1 MLDRTTFIKW
11 ALEEDSG
18 SGDFTSLA
26 TVPADKTGSAK
37 LFVKEDGIL
46 SGCELATEIIRT
58 VDPSVKCEVYIHD
71 SDHIKVS
78 DIAFSVQG
86 RLRSILLAERLLL
99 NCMQR
104 MSGIATMTQ
113 RFVDEI
119 KGTKAK
125 ILDTRKTTPLMRFL
139 EKEAVRHGG
148 GNNHRFGLF
157 DMILI
162 KDNHID
168 ANGKDLVKTLENAR
182 NFNRT
187 LPSPLKIEVET
198 RTLDD
203 VRIALETGI
212 PDRIMF
218 DNFSPEM
225 TRKGI
230 EIINKQVETESSGGI
245 NLDNIRRYAET
256 GVDFISV
263 GALTHS
269 VKSLDLS
276 LKVSI

>member
-1 MLDRTTFIKW
+1 MADKSTFIKA
-11 ALEEDSG
+11 ALAEDMG
-18 SGDFTSLA
+18 SGDHTSAA
-26 TVPADKTGSAK
+26 TVPAGQFGFAK
-37 LFVKEDGIL
+37 LHVKENGVL
-46 SGCELATEIIRT
+46 SGCNLAIDILNTI
-58 VDPSVKCEVYIHD
+58 DPDIECEVILND
-71 SDHIKVS
+71 SQEIKAG
-78 DIAFSVQG
+78 DIALSIHG

-104 MSGIATMTQ
+104 MSGIATMTRRYVQ
-113 RFVDEI
+113 EVR
-119 KGTKAK
+119 GTQAR

-148 GNNHRFGLF
+148 GENHRFGLF

-168 ANGKDLVKTLENAR
+168 ANGGDLIKTLENAR
-182 NFNRT
+182 SYNT
-187 LPSPLKIEVET
+187 GLASPLRIEVET
-198 RTLDD
+198 RSLED
-203 VRIALETGI
+203 VRKALETGI

-218 DNFSPEM
+218 DNFTPEM
-225 TRKGI
+225 TKKGI
-230 EIINKQVETESSGGI
+230 DLVGKRVETESSGGI
-245 NLDNIRRYAET
+245 TLGNIRAYAET

-276 LKVSI
+276 LKISL